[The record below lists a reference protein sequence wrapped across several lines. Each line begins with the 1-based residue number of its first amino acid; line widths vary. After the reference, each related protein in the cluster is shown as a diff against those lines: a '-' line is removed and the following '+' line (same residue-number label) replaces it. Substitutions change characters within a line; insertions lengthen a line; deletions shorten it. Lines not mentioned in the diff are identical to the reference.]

1 MRELRVNETKP
12 GTENASDGDYFS
24 FGVNNESRYD
34 ERVLFRVSP
43 ESRLVL

>member
-1 MRELRVNETKP
+1 MHELRVNETKP
-12 GTENASDGDYFS
+12 GTENAFDGDFFS

-43 ESRLVL
+43 ESRFGL